1 MGLCPA
7 APLTNRPLSLIPAL
21 GAKPKPAR
29 PRHPLLD
36 MLAGGNGNRQD
47 ESKQP
52 EGLIWKTLPVIP
64 AERNHTL
71 EMLER
76 IRTRSLL
83 SAALLGKAINDLGG
97 DLVDPV
103 SAMTR
108 VQVEPTRSDR
118 HKEATRYYRI
128 SDPTDPNLSK
138 LSRGENY
145 RIIRNGWHNAVHS
158 WPSVRQLAAA
168 VLGQKLS
175 DDEQP
180 QVTWLNVLSACEAE
194 KTASEKLAERI
205 RGYIPRAKTVRHTTR
220 PGPSTHEHKVDSVVA
235 KVKRAKDLSQHEK
248 RLLGSIVDTSKLAS
262 TSFNDVHL
270 PFKTIDAIRTIISLP
285 LLFPEAF
292 QGGVLKD
299 HATTGALLFGPPGTG
314 KTLLAR
320 AVANESGARM
330 LAVQPSDVNDKY
342 FGEGEKL

>member
-1 MGLCPA
+1 MP
-7 APLTNRPLSLIPAL
+7 TL

-36 MLAGGNGNRQD
+36 ILSGGSANRQD
-47 ESKQP
+47 DSKQSD
-52 EGLIWKTLPVIP
+52 GLIWKTVPIIP

-83 SAALLGKAINDLGG
+83 SAALLSKAIHDLGG
-97 DLVDPV
+97 DLIDPV
-103 SAMTR
+103 SALTR
-108 VQVEPTRSDR
+108 VKVEPTRVDR
-118 HKEATRYYRI
+118 AGKRRGEDRVLRYYRI
-128 SDPTDPNLSK
+128 DDPTDPNLSK

-145 RIIRNGWHNAVHS
+145 RIVREGWHNAVHS
-158 WPSVRQLAAA
+158 WSSVRQLAAA
-168 VLGQKLS
+168 VLGQRLS
-175 DDEQP
+175 QDDKKP
-180 QVTWLNVLSACEAE
+180 QVTWLNVLSVCETE
-194 KTASEKLAERI
+194 KAGMEKLCERI
-205 RGYIPRAKTVRHTTR
+205 RGYIPKSKVVRHTSKT
-220 PGPSTHEHKVDSVVA
+220 GPSTTQEPAVDSVVA

-330 LAVQPSDVNDKY
+330 LAIQPSDVNDKY